1 MAGHSQFA
9 NIKHR
14 KGAQD
19 AKKAKLFTK
28 IIREVTV
35 AAKTGQTDPEFNP
48 RLRNAIIE
56 ARINN
61 MPKDRIDNAIKKVI
75 AGADNSNY
83 EEMRYE
89 GYSLG
94 GVAIIVEALTDN
106 RNRTASE
113 VRSIFTKMGGALG
126 ETGSVNFMFDKLGII
141 QFANNIANQDDFFE
155 VAIDFGADD
164 VIFEGDLYIAITQVE
179 NFIQVRDN
187 LIKKYG
193 DALSAKIEWKA
204 KNLIE
209 ISDLELAH
217 KILKMVD
224 LLEDCDDV
232 QNVTGNYS
240 FSYDIADKL

>member
-1 MAGHSQFA
+1 MVKFLDLKNQYYS
-9 NIKHR
+9 IK
-14 KGAQD
+14 
-19 AKKAKLFTK
+19 
-28 IIREVTV
+28 E
-35 AAKTGQTDPEFNP
+35 E
-48 RLRNAIIE
+48 
-56 ARINN
+56 
-61 MPKDRIDNAIKKVI
+61 IDNAIKKVI

-89 GYSLG
+89 GYSPG
-94 GVAIIVEALTDN
+94 GVAIIVEGLTDN

-193 DALSAKIEWKA
+193 DALSAQ
-204 KNLIE
+204 
-209 ISDLELAH
+209 IS
-217 KILKMVD
+217 
-224 LLEDCDDV
+224 
-232 QNVTGNYS
+232 
-240 FSYDIADKL
+240 